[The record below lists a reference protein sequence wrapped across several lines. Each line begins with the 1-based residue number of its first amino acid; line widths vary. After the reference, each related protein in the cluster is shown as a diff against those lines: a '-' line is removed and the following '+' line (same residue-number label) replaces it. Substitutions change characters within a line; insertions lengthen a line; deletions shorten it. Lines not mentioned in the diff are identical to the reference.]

1 MLRKMSLFFLVL
13 LLGTAGLVIPA
24 EDVPKIQLTKG
35 DPAAGQ
41 KVFADMKCYTCHYV
55 YGTEGEQYQ
64 NPVSTAPAPLLDS
77 KLADQKPMDVAMSI
91 VAPSHKMSSVI
102 AEESEGKLSPMASF
116 ARLLNEQQLS
126 DLVAYLR
133 SFQEPQKY

>member
-1 MLRKMSLFFLVL
+1 MLRKMPLFFLVL

-24 EDVPKIQLTKG
+24 EDTPQINLSQG

-41 KVFADMKCYTCHYV
+41 KVFADMKCYTCHYI
-55 YGTEGEQYQ
+55 YGKEGEQYP
-64 NPVSTAPAPLLDS
+64 NPVSTSPAPLLDS
-77 KLADQKPMDVAMSI
+77 KLVDQKPIDIATSI

-102 AEESEGKLSPMASF
+102 TEGSGGKLSPMASF
-116 ARLLNEQQLS
+116 AGLLNEQQLS

-133 SFQEPQKY
+133 SLQEPQRY